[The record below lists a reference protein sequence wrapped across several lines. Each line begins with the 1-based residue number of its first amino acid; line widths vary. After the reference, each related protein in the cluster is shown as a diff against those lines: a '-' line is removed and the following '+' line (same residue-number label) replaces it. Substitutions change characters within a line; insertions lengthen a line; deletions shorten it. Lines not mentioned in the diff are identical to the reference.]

1 MHRLKGRV
9 VVVTGT
15 SRGLGKAIAGAFSAE
30 GAAVVGASRSEGYD
44 VTREEDVRRLI
55 GGAVS
60 EHGRLDIL
68 VNNAGVLTPRKP
80 LTEITREEWDTSI
93 AGNLTAVF
101 LCMRE
106 ALRVMLPRQNGL
118 IINVGSGVSNRAA
131 PTWGPYGVAKWGV
144 EGLSRLAAKET
155 SEHGIRVVS
164 INPARTRTP
173 MRAAAYP
180 DEDPGT
186 VKTAEETAL
195 FFVAVAAGEV
205 PFETG
210 ELLQYEAG
218 H

>member
-1 MHRLKGRV
+1 
-9 VVVTGT
+9 VVTGT

-30 GAAVVGASRSEGYD
+30 GAVVVGASRSEGYD

-106 ALRVMLPRQNGL
+106 ALRAMIPRESGL
-118 IINVGSGVSNRAA
+118 IINVGSGVSDRAA
-131 PTWGPYGVAKWGV
+131 PTWGPYAAAKWGV
-144 EGLSRLAAKET
+144 EGLSRLAAEET

-180 DEDPGT
+180 DEDPET
-186 VKTAEETAL
+186 VKTAEETAR

-205 PFETG
+205 PFESG